1 MPSLTT
7 TTPPYAEDVEMPIH
21 SEQKDRRVSDWEDED
36 ARWDSCFLWGYI
48 TGVAFATITY
58 CLVVG
63 FMHLFE

>member
-1 MPSLTT
+1 
-7 TTPPYAEDVEMPIH
+7 MPIH
-21 SEQKDRRVSDWEDED
+21 NEQKDRRVSDWDDED